1 MLFVQ
6 NDRVHYQIIYGCA
19 LTAHIKEV
27 KVGATVGSR

>member
-6 NDRVHYQIIYGCA
+6 NDRVHYQIIYACA
-19 LTAHIKEV
+19 LAAHIKEV